1 MKKNKINLNY
11 AGLFA
16 FSMLLIIGFISP
28 IYYYTFLSKDALT
41 STATWFD
48 IVLDIFSSKNL
59 TYVDFNN
66 IFYLMFFCFFITLIL
81 YFLSGFFIIEERW
94 AKYASIMTFVYFILG
109 MLYVALFN
117 RNNTPKLF
125 GFELSHLYIGV
136 GIWVVPIVGIIY
148 LIFYKKINE
157 LLV

>member
-48 IVLDIFSSKNL
+48 VVLDIFSSKNL

-66 IFYLMFFCFFITLIL
+66 IFYLIF
-81 YFLSGFFIIEERW
+81 
-94 AKYASIMTFVYFILG
+94 G

>member
-48 IVLDIFSSKNL
+48 VVLDIFSSKNL

-66 IFYLMFFCFFITLIL
+66 IFYLMFFCFF
-81 YFLSGFFIIEERW
+81 
-94 AKYASIMTFVYFILG
+94 MTFVYFIFG

>member
-16 FSMLLIIGFISP
+16 FSILLIIGFISP

-81 YFLSGFFIIEERW
+81 FLEC
-94 AKYASIMTFVYFILG
+94 Y
-109 MLYVALFN
+109 MLL
-117 RNNTPKLF
+117 
-125 GFELSHLYIGV
+125 
-136 GIWVVPIVGIIY
+136 Y
-148 LIFYKKINE
+148 LIRMLLNYLGLNFHICILE
-157 LLV
+157 LEFG